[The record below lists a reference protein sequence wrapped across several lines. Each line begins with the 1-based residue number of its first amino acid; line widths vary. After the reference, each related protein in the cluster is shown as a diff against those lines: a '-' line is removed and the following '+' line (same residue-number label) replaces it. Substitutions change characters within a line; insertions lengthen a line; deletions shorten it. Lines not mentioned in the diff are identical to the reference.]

1 MLSAGEPVCTV
12 RKSPGPLRPD
22 IELPAGPGLARHAP
36 VERVEGVDA
45 MAIQVKRRPL
55 GAAASLNDRDNIALC
70 ALYTY
75 IGNKRPKLDTGLEE
89 SFLTHTY
96 PLPNE

>member
-1 MLSAGEPVCTV
+1 
-12 RKSPGPLRPD
+12 
-22 IELPAGPGLARHAP
+22 
-36 VERVEGVDA
+36 